1 MAVSQDKIK
10 ERLRALFP
18 KANLS
23 KQRLDA
29 IAAKLA
35 TKPEDEATDD
45 QVDEVIS
52 DYNEVI
58 DFEQIARDDDRIRT
72 LEAAR
77 KPKPTKPA
85 EQRDEDS
92 DDPDDGNETNKLLKS
107 LLEKVEKLESEKAQ
121 ETVSQKFIKLAKEK
135 NIPEAMYK
143 RAIPSKEDDID
154 VVLAEIEADWKD
166 FAEKNKLQN
175 YGKDQPGGGRPNGNP
190 GKIKPKTLEDVKD
203 LAKTI

>member
-35 TKPEDEATDD
+35 TKPEDDATDD
-45 QVDEVIS
+45 QVDEIIN

-77 KPKPTKPA
+77 KPKPTPKPEVEEDPADDDTPAWAKALQQEIASLKA
-85 EQRDEDS
+85 ER
-92 DDPDDGNETNKLLKS
+92 T
-107 LLEKVEKLESEKAQ
+107 Q
-121 ETVSQKFIKLAKEK
+121 ETIAQRFNSDPRVKD
-135 NIPEAMYK
+135 IPEFIRKGY
-143 RAIPSKEDDID
+143 IPQNEDDFETK
-154 VVLAEIEADWKD
+154 VTELSNEYKS
-166 FAEKNKLQN
+166 FAEKNKLQSYPN
-175 YGKDQPGGGRPNGNP
+175 DVPGNGTP
-190 GKIKPKTLEDVKD
+190 DRKTGTVKKISTED
-203 LAKTI
+203 AKKIIESI

>member
-35 TKPEDEATDD
+35 TKPEDDATDD
-45 QVDEVIS
+45 QVDEIIN

-72 LEAAR
+72 LEAR
-77 KPKPTKPA
+77 KPKPTPKPEVEEDPTDDDTPAWAKALQQEIASLKA
-85 EQRDEDS
+85 ER
-92 DDPDDGNETNKLLKS
+92 T
-107 LLEKVEKLESEKAQ
+107 Q
-121 ETVSQKFIKLAKEK
+121 ETIAQRFNSDPRVKD
-135 NIPEAMYK
+135 IPEFIRKGYVPTGDDDFEDKVTELSNEYK
-143 RAIPSKEDDID
+143 
-154 VVLAEIEADWKD
+154 V
-166 FAEKNKLQN
+166 FAEKNKLQSYPN
-175 YGKDQPGGGRPNGNP
+175 DVPPNGTP
-190 GKIKPKTLEDVKD
+190 DKKSGTVKKISADE
-203 LAKTI
+203 AKKIIELI

>member
-35 TKPEDEATDD
+35 SKPEDEATDD
-45 QVDEVIS
+45 QVDEIIS

-58 DFEQIARDDDRIRT
+58 DFEQIAKDDDRIRT

-77 KPKPTKPA
+77 KPKPAPRSEVEE
-85 EQRDEDS
+85 EQKDD
-92 DDPDDGNETNKLLKS
+92 DDPVKALQQEIASLKAE
-107 LLEKVEKLESEKAQ
+107 LRQEAIAQ
-121 ETVSQKFIKLAKEK
+121 RFNSDPRVK
-135 NIPEAMYK
+135 NIPEFIRKGYIPQDDDDFETKVTELSNEYK
-143 RAIPSKEDDID
+143 G
-154 VVLAEIEADWKD
+154 
-166 FAEKNKLQN
+166 FAEKNKLQSYPN
-175 YGKDQPGGGRPNGNP
+175 DVPGNGTP
-190 GKIKPKTLEDVKD
+190 DRKTGTVKKISADE
-203 LAKTI
+203 AKKIIELI